1 MKAAVYERYG
11 GPEVVAVREVPRPE
25 AGAGEILVRVNA
37 ASVTTADWRMR
48 ASAFPGVLWLPG
60 RLMVGLRRPR
70 RTVLGRDFA
79 GVVVRVGAGVAGFRA
94 GDRVFGVSGH
104 GAHAEFVAVPAAG
117 AVLATPARLEDAEAA
132 ALPFGALAALVFL
145 RDYARVQAGQA
156 VLVVGATGGV
166 GAYAVQIA
174 AALGAEVT
182 GVASAANLDLVRGLG
197 AAHALDYGL
206 PPPAGREYDVIFDTV
221 GATTFGGEAGR
232 LREGGVYVPLNFG
245 LREGLQALT
254 TRRAARR
261 VTIGVSGDSRADL
274 EAVAGM
280 VAAGRLR
287 PVVDREYP
295 LERIADAYRDVE
307 TRHRRGCVVVT
318 VGEGQSVSSS

>member
-11 GPEVVAVREVPRPE
+11 GPEVVAIREVPRPE
-25 AGAGEILVRVNA
+25 PGEGEILVRVHA
-37 ASVTTADWRMR
+37 ASVTTADWRLR

-60 RLMVGLRRPR
+60 RLMVGLFAPKRPI
-70 RTVLGRDFA
+70 LGRDFA
-79 GVVVRVGAGVAGFRA
+79 GVVERAGTGVTGFRE

-104 GAHAEFVAVPAAG
+104 GAHAEFVTVAETA
-117 AVLATPARLEDAEAA
+117 AVLATPAGLDDAEAA

-145 RDYARVQAGQA
+145 RDYAKVRPGQA

-182 GVASAANLDLVRGLG
+182 GVASTGNLELVRSLG
-197 AAHALDYGL
+197 AMHALDYAL
-206 PPPAGREYDVIFDTV
+206 QPPAARDYDVILDTV
-221 GATTFGGEAGR
+221 GATTFSSETGR

-245 LREGLQALT
+245 LREGWQALT

-261 VTIGVSGDSRADL
+261 VAIGVSGDSRADL

-280 VAAGRLR
+280 VTEELLR
-287 PVVDREYP
+287 PVVDRTYP

-318 VGEGQSVSSS
+318 MGEAQSASSS

>member
-1 MKAAVYERYG
+1 M
-11 GPEVVAVREVPRPE
+11 
-25 AGAGEILVRVNA
+25 
-37 ASVTTADWRMR
+37 
-48 ASAFPGVLWLPG
+48 
-60 RLMVGLRRPR
+60 
-70 RTVLGRDFA
+70 LGRDFA
-79 GVVVRVGAGVAGFRA
+79 GVVEQVGAGVAGIRA

-104 GAHAEFVAVPAAG
+104 GAHAEFLAVPAAG
-117 AVLATPARLEDAEAA
+117 AVLATPAGLGDAEAA
-132 ALPFGALAALVFL
+132 ALPFGALSALVFL
-145 RDYARVQAGQA
+145 RDHARVRPGQA

-206 PPPAGREYDVIFDTV
+206 PPPAGRDYDVIFDTV

-245 LREGLQALT
+245 LREGWQALT
-254 TRRAARR
+254 TRRGSRR
-261 VTIGVSGDSRADL
+261 VAIGVSGDSRADL
-274 EAVAGM
+274 ETVAGM
-280 VAAGRLR
+280 VADGRLR
-287 PVVDREYP
+287 PVVDRTYP

>member
-1 MKAAVYERYG
+1 
-11 GPEVVAVREVPRPE
+11 
-25 AGAGEILVRVNA
+25 
-37 ASVTTADWRMR
+37 
-48 ASAFPGVLWLPG
+48 
-60 RLMVGLRRPR
+60 
-70 RTVLGRDFA
+70 
-79 GVVVRVGAGVAGFRA
+79 
-94 GDRVFGVSGH
+94 
-104 GAHAEFVAVPAAG
+104 
-117 AVLATPARLEDAEAA
+117 
-132 ALPFGALAALVFL
+132 
-145 RDYARVQAGQA
+145 VQAGQA

-197 AAHALDYGL
+197 AAHALDYRL

-221 GATTFGGEAGR
+221 GATTFRGEAGR

-254 TRRAARR
+254 SRRASRR
-261 VTIGVSGDSRADL
+261 VAIGVSGDSRADL

-287 PVVDREYP
+287 AVVDRAYP

-318 VGEGQSVSSS
+318 VGAAQSVSSS